1 MSYITFL
8 FAGFVLVYYEISSLW
23 GVNCWSN
30 GVKMDDDLVGLI
42 FAQYLK
48 CTPEQKQ
55 IIDEEIYQV
64 FLDKTHGNEEPSSTS
79 DI

>member
-1 MSYITFL
+1 
-8 FAGFVLVYYEISSLW
+8 
-23 GVNCWSN
+23 
-30 GVKMDDDLVGLI
+30 MDDDLVGLI